1 MSQHET
7 FICIVLSEV
16 SQIYSKFII
25 MIVMI
30 IIMASVVMLFH
41 YGISELERFESVTF
55 IVLHHCPA
63 VLTTFAGWAGAS
75 RGGAGRGCKGVSR
88 GVGASIPAMDSKT
101 SAETTKP
108 SVLLCNHHLVDRL
121 KRLQR

>member
-7 FICIVLSEV
+7 FIWLVLSDV
-16 SQIYSKFII
+16 
-25 MIVMI
+25 
-30 IIMASVVMLFH
+30 SVVMLFH
-41 YGISELERFESVTF
+41 YGITELERFKSVTF
-55 IVLHHCPA
+55 ILLHHCPA
-63 VLTTFAGWAGAS
+63 TCWAGWGRAGL
-75 RGGAGRGCKGVSR
+75 GCEGVSR

-101 SAETTKP
+101 SAETAKP